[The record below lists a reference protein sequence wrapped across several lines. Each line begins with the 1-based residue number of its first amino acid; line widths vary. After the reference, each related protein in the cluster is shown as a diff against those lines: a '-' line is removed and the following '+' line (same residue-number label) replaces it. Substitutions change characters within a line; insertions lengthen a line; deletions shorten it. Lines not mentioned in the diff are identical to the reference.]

1 MISKVLQKKI
11 EKELDKKI
19 NAKKNFV
26 QNNLDSLDIITIV
39 SLLETEFKIRISEK
53 KLKKI
58 NNFRDLSNL
67 VNKS

>member
-11 EKELDKKI
+11 EKELDKTL
-19 NAKKNFV
+19 NTKKNFV

-58 NNFRDLSNL
+58 NSFRDLSNL

>member
-11 EKELDKKI
+11 EKELDKTI
-19 NAKKNFV
+19 NTKKNFV

-58 NNFRDLSNL
+58 NSFRDLSNL
-67 VNKS
+67 VKKI